1 MEAIDL
7 NDEKIDALTGLIK
20 DSFRVRPNQDPIY
33 VDVSGNLGRIQ
44 AAQHQII
51 FGRRGSGK
59 SCLLVHFH
67 RAIAPKTSTLSVYLD
82 SDELKRLGYPDALIR
97 LLLRITEDVAQAAQ
111 GRISRLLRLRRSPL
125 WEQARKLRSLLDLA
139 EESDVTYQV
148 QRDDTLGA
156 DGAIGTGS
164 ARAGVNTSTRRIEG
178 TTSSFKAR
186 KLEALERSFPDFKRT
201 LQEEFGRSRFKM
213 GTVIVD
219 DFYLFTRD
227 IQPDVLDYL
236 HRLLRGTDL
245 YLKIGTVR
253 HRTSLQ
259 RSNGQT
265 IGVDPSEDVEEIS
278 LDRTFEHVDSTREF
292 LELMLDSMAREVGL
306 ETAASFMSTDGRLA
320 LALASGGVPRDYLN
334 TLVEAVPAARALAQ
348 QRVTPRTV
356 YKGAGRLAYRNKL
369 GNLRD
374 DAGTDAKAIEL
385 VFADLARF
393 CLKEERKT
401 GFLISQEEVQTH
413 PDEHEI
419 IQQLMDFKLVHI
431 IEPDTSAASGRRG
444 RFEAYTLDFSLFM
457 EPRLRGIK
465 HIEFWKTDEQRR
477 REGVREA
484 PHYSLE
490 RAKVAAAGEAAE
502 ASETVL
508 EELEREIGVDEVDAA
523 ADTLF

>member
-1 MEAIDL
+1 MQSIDL
-7 NDEKIDALTGLIK
+7 NDERIDSLTGLIK
-20 DSFRVRPNQDPIY
+20 NSFRVRPNHDPVY
-33 VDVSGNLGRIQ
+33 VDVSGNLDRVS
-44 AAQHQII
+44 APQHQIV

-67 RAIAPKTSTLSVYLD
+67 RVIAPEKGILTVYID
-82 SDELKRLGYPDALIR
+82 ADELKRLGYPDVLIR
-97 LLLRITEDVAQAAQ
+97 LLLRITEDLAKETRGWLA
-111 GRISRLLRLRRSPL
+111 RFLRLKRSPL
-125 WEQARKLRSLLDLA
+125 WKQVEKLRNLLESA
-139 EESDVTYQV
+139 EESDITHQV
-148 QRDDTLGA
+148 QEDEAMGA
-156 DGAIGTGS
+156 E
-164 ARAGVNTSTRRIEG
+164 STIKGPGMGGGLNASSRRTEG
-178 TTSSFKAR
+178 TTSSFKAK
-186 KLEALERSFPDFKRT
+186 KLEALERSFPDFKQV
-201 LQEEFGRSRFKM
+201 LQKELARSRFTS
-213 GTVIVD
+213 GAVIVD
-219 DFYLFTRD
+219 DFYLFDRAV
-227 IQPDVLDYL
+227 QPDVLDYL

-245 YLKIGTVR
+245 YLKVGTVR
-253 HRTSLQ
+253 HRTTLQ

-292 LELMLDSMAREVGL
+292 LELMLNSMARKVDL
-306 ETAASFMSTDGRLA
+306 EGSSAFMSQDGQLA
-320 LALASGGVPRDYLN
+320 LTLASGGVPRDYLN
-334 TLVEAVPAARALAQ
+334 TLVEAVPVARSLGQ

-356 YKGAGRLAYRNKL
+356 YKGAGRLSYRTKL
-369 GNLRD
+369 ANLRD
-374 DAGTDAKAIEL
+374 DVGSDAKAIEL

-484 PHYSLE
+484 PHYSLD
-490 RAKVAAAGEAAE
+490 RAQAAASGTATE
-502 ASETVL
+502 ASEDVL
-508 EELEREIGVDEVDAA
+508 EELEREVGVEEGS
-523 ADTLF
+523 DTLF

>member
-1 MEAIDL
+1 MESIDL
-7 NDEKIDALTGLIK
+7 NDGKIDGLTGLIK
-20 DSFRVRPNQDPIY
+20 DSFRVRPNQNPVY
-33 VDVSGNLGRIQ
+33 VDVSGNLDRVS
-44 AAQHQII
+44 APQHQIV

-67 RAIAPKTSTLSVYLD
+67 RVIAPKKGILTVYID
-82 SDELKRLGYPDALIR
+82 ADELKRLGYPDVLIR
-97 LLLRITEDVAQAAQ
+97 LLLRITEDLAKATQ
-111 GRISRLLRLRRSPL
+111 GRLARLLGLKRSPL
-125 WEQARKLRSLLDLA
+125 WKQVDKLRTLLDSA
-139 EESDVTYQV
+139 EESDVTHQV
-148 QRDDTLGA
+148 QQDESVGA
-156 DGAIGTGS
+156 ESTIKAPGV
-164 ARAGVNTSTRRIEG
+164 AGGLKASNRRTEG
-178 TTSSFKAR
+178 TISSFKAK
-186 KLEALERSFPDFKRT
+186 KLEALERNFPDFKQV
-201 LQEEFGRSRFKM
+201 LQSAISRSRFDM
-213 GTVIVD
+213 GAVIVD
-219 DFYLFTRD
+219 DFYLFDRT

-245 YLKIGTVR
+245 YLKVGTVR
-253 HRTSLQ
+253 HRTTLQ

-265 IGVDPSEDVEEIS
+265 IGIDLNEDVEEIS

-292 LELMLDSMAREVGL
+292 LELMLNSMGREVGL
-306 ETAASFMSTDGRLA
+306 ENSSMFMSQDGQLA
-320 LALASGGVPRDYLN
+320 LTLASGGVPRDYLN
-334 TLVEAVPAARALAQ
+334 TLVEAVPVARNLGQ
-348 QRVTPRTV
+348 QRVTPRTI
-356 YKGAGRLAYRNKL
+356 YKGAGRLSYRTKL
-369 GNLRD
+369 ANLRD
-374 DAGTDAKAIEL
+374 DAGSDAKAIEL

-490 RAKVAAAGEAAE
+490 RAQAAASGNATE
-502 ASETVL
+502 ASEGVL
-508 EELEREIGVDEVDAA
+508 EELEREVGVEESS
-523 ADTLF
+523 DTLF

>member
-1 MEAIDL
+1 M
-7 NDEKIDALTGLIK
+7 
-20 DSFRVRPNQDPIY
+20 
-33 VDVSGNLGRIQ
+33 
-44 AAQHQII
+44 
-51 FGRRGSGK
+51 
-59 SCLLVHFH
+59 
-67 RAIAPKTSTLSVYLD
+67 
-82 SDELKRLGYPDALIR
+82 
-97 LLLRITEDVAQAAQ
+97 
-111 GRISRLLRLRRSPL
+111 
-125 WEQARKLRSLLDLA
+125 LA
-139 EESDVTYQV
+139 
-148 QRDDTLGA
+148 
-156 DGAIGTGS
+156 
-164 ARAGVNTSTRRIEG
+164 STRRTEG
-178 TTSSFKAR
+178 ITSSFKAR
-186 KLEALERSFPDFKRT
+186 KLEALERNFPDFKRV
-201 LQEEFGRSRFKM
+201 LQEEFQKSRFNT
-213 GTVIVD
+213 GAVIVD
-219 DFYLFTRD
+219 DFYLFPKE

-245 YLKIGTVR
+245 YLKVGTVR
-253 HRTSLQ
+253 HRTTLQ

-265 IGVDPSEDVEEIS
+265 IGVDLNEDVEEIS

-292 LELMLDSMAREVGL
+292 LELMLDSMAQQVDL
-306 ETAASFMSTDGRLA
+306 ETAASFISSDGRLA

-334 TLVEAVPAARALAQ
+334 TLVEAVPVARSLAQ

-356 YKGAGRLAYRNKL
+356 YKGAGRLSYRNKL
-369 GNLRD
+369 ANLRD
-374 DAGTDAKAIEL
+374 DVGDDAKAIEL

-401 GFLISQEEVQTH
+401 GFLISQDEVQTH

-431 IEPDTSAASGRRG
+431 IEPDTSAASSRSG

-490 RAKVAAAGEAAE
+490 RARGAATGDAQE
-502 ASETVL
+502 ASENVL
-508 EELEREIGVDEVDAA
+508 EELEREVGVEEG

>member
-1 MEAIDL
+1 MNEIDL
-7 NDEKIDALTGLIK
+7 QNSRIDSLTGLIK
-20 DSFRVRPNQDPIY
+20 DSFRVRPNQDPVY
-33 VDVSGNLGRIQ
+33 VDVSGNLERIV
-44 AAQHQII
+44 APQHQIV

-67 RAIAPKTSTLSVYLD
+67 RVIAPERRIFTVYID

-97 LLLRITEDVAQAAQ
+97 LLLRITEDVAEATQ
-111 GRISRLLRLRRSPL
+111 G
-125 WEQARKLRSLLDLA
+125 WFARKLHLKRSLLWKQAEKLRELLELA
-139 EESDVTYQV
+139 EESDVTHQV
-148 QRDDTLGA
+148 QEGKATKADVSIKGPHAGAGLGSSNHK
-156 DGAIGTGS
+156 TK
-164 ARAGVNTSTRRIEG
+164 G
-178 TTSSFKAR
+178 TTSAFKAR
-186 KLEALERSFPDFKRT
+186 KLEALERSFPDFKRI
-201 LQEEFGRSRFKM
+201 LQEEFQKSRFKT
-213 GTVIVD
+213 GAVIVD
-219 DFYLFTRD
+219 DFYLFPKD

-245 YLKIGTVR
+245 YLKVGTVR

-265 IGVDPSEDVEEIS
+265 IGVDLNEDVEEIS

-292 LELMLDSMAREVGL
+292 LELMLDSMARKVDL
-306 ETAASFMSTDGRLA
+306 ETAASFISTDGRLA

-334 TLVEAVPAARALAQ
+334 TLVEAVPVARSLGQ
-348 QRVTPRTV
+348 QRVTPRTI
-356 YKGAGRLAYRNKL
+356 YKGAGRLSYRNKL
-369 GNLRD
+369 ANLRD
-374 DAGTDAKAIEL
+374 DAGEDAKAIEL

-401 GFLISQEEVQTH
+401 GFLISQDEVQTH

-431 IEPDTSAASGRRG
+431 IEPDTSAASGRTG

-457 EPRLRGIK
+457 EPRLRGLK

-490 RAKVAAAGEAAE
+490 RAKGAANGDTAE
-502 ASETVL
+502 ASESVL
-508 EELEREIGVDEVDAA
+508 EELEREVGVEESS
-523 ADTLF
+523 DTLF

>member
-1 MEAIDL
+1 METIDL
-7 NDEKIDALTGLIK
+7 NDNKIDDLTGLIK
-20 DSFRVRPNQDPIY
+20 DSFRVRPNQNPVY
-33 VDVSGNLGRIQ
+33 VDVSGNLNRITS
-44 AAQHQII
+44 AQHQIV

-67 RAIAPKTSTLSVYLD
+67 RAIAPGKEILTVYID
-82 SDELKRLGYPDALIR
+82 ADELKRLGYPDALIR
-97 LLLRITEDVAQAAQ
+97 LLLRITEDVARETRSLLA
-111 GRISRLLRLRRSPL
+111 RLFRLKRSPL
-125 WEQARKLRSLLDLA
+125 WKQADKLRTLLDLA
-139 EESDVTYQV
+139 EESDVTHQV
-148 QRDDTLGA
+148 QQDDSVGA
-156 DGAIGTGS
+156 DATIKGPAVT
-164 ARAGVNTSTRRIEG
+164 AGLNASSRRTEG

-186 KLEALERSFPDFKRT
+186 KLEALERGFPDFKRV
-201 LQEEFGRSRFKM
+201 LQEEFERSRFET
-213 GTVIVD
+213 GAVIVD
-219 DFYLFTRD
+219 DFYLFERD

-245 YLKIGTVR
+245 YLKVGTVR

-265 IGVDPSEDVEEIS
+265 IGVDLNEDLEEIS

-292 LELMLDSMAREVGL
+292 LELMLDSMARKVGL
-306 ETAASFMSTDGRLA
+306 ETAASFISQDGRLA

-334 TLVEAVPAARALAQ
+334 TLVEAVPAARSLAQ

-356 YKGAGRLAYRNKL
+356 YKGAGRLSYRNKL
-369 GNLRD
+369 ANLRD
-374 DAGTDAKAIEL
+374 DVGADAKAIEL

-393 CLKEERKT
+393 CLKEEQKT
-401 GFLISQEEVQTH
+401 GFLIGQDEVQTH

-490 RAKVAAAGEAAE
+490 RARVAAAGDATN
-502 ASETVL
+502 ASEGVL
-508 EELEREIGVDEVDAA
+508 EELEREVGVEEST
-523 ADTLF
+523 DTLF

>member
-1 MEAIDL
+1 MEEVGLADERIDS
-7 NDEKIDALTGLIK
+7 LTGLIK
-20 DSFRVRPNQDPIY
+20 DSFRVRPNQDPVY
-33 VDVSGNLGRIQ
+33 VDVSGNLDRIS
-44 AAQHQII
+44 AAQHQIV

-67 RAIAPKTSTLSVYLD
+67 RTIAPEKDILTVYID

-97 LLLRITEDVAQAAQ
+97 LLLRITEDVATATR
-111 GRISRLLRLRRSPL
+111 GRIARFFHRKRSPL
-125 WEQARKLRSLLDLA
+125 WSQAEKLRALLDLA
-139 EESDVTYQV
+139 EESEVTHQV
-148 QRDDTLGA
+148 QQDETAGA
-156 DGAIGTGS
+156 EG
-164 ARAGVNTSTRRIEG
+164 GVNAPGVRTGLNASSRRTEG
-178 TTSSFKAR
+178 MTSSFKAR
-186 KLEALERSFPDFKRT
+186 KLEALERALPDFKRV
-201 LQEEFGRSRFKM
+201 LQEQFQRSRFKT
-213 GTVIVD
+213 GAVIVD
-219 DFYLFTRD
+219 DFYLFDRD
-227 IQPDVLDYL
+227 IQPDVIDYL

-245 YLKIGTVR
+245 YLKLGTVR

-265 IGVDPSEDVEEIS
+265 IGVDLNEDVEELS

-292 LELMLDSMAREVGL
+292 LELMLDSMARKADL
-306 ETAASFMSTDGRLA
+306 ETASAFISPEGRLA

-334 TLVEAVPAARALAQ
+334 TLVEAVPVARSLGQ

-356 YKGAGRLAYRNKL
+356 YKGAGRLSYRTKL
-369 GNLRD
+369 ANLRD
-374 DAGTDAKAIEL
+374 DVGADAKAIEL

-401 GFLISQEEVQTH
+401 GFLVSQEEVQTH

-431 IEPDTSAASGRRG
+431 IEPDTSAASGRTG

-490 RAKVAAAGEAAE
+490 RAQAAATGDTVD
-502 ASETVL
+502 ASERVL
-508 EELEREIGVDEVDAA
+508 EDLEREVGIEEA